1 MLHEVSGDI
10 LLSDAQAIAHGL
22 AANDPMDQGLAL
34 ALHKDYPAMHKD
46 YHHWCHTQQ
55 RNPGDAWIWAS
66 ADGKRIVNLITQE
79 GGYGHGA
86 RPGKASTRSVNAA
99 LRSLKK
105 IIKKEQLQSVAVPK
119 LATGVGGL
127 SWDEVRPLIENQLGE
142 LDIPVYVYSDFVP
155 GRKASEPA

>member
-10 LLSDAQAIAHGL
+10 LLSNAEAIAHGV

-34 ALHKDYPAMHKD
+34 ALHTDYPAMHKD

-55 RNPGDAWIWAS
+55 RKPGEAWIWAS
-66 ADGKRIVNLITQE
+66 ADGKRIINLITQE
-79 GGYGHGA
+79 GGYGHGS
-86 RPGKASTRSVNAA
+86 RPGRSSVKHVNDG

-105 IIKKEQLQSVAVPK
+105 LINKENITSIAIPK

-127 SWDEVRPLIENQLGE
+127 EWAAVKPLIENQLG
-142 LDIPVYVYSDFVP
+142 DIDVTVYVYADFKP
-155 GRKASEPA
+155 GQQAQEPA